1 MHCLSGREIVDLGR
15 KPYDVC
21 ALDTTN
27 SSYKLSAHQGQ
38 HNMQTLRRRQTLSDQ
53 VVKSLTE
60 RISSGQYKLGQ
71 RLPSEQELIDEFNV
85 SRTVVREAIANLRA
99 GGWVTTM
106 QGVGAFVMKQDEVA
120 AFTIDAGALSL
131 VKEMVSALELRIALE
146 SEAAVLAAQ
155 RRTDAQLVA
164 MHTALRAF
172 GDAVAKGEDAVQADI
187 DFHRSI
193 AEASGNDH
201 FLKLFNY
208 LGELLIPRAKLQ
220 AARIQQPSRDYL
232 DRIQREHEQIYYAI
246 EQRDSEAAR
255 AALRMHLSRSKQ
267 RLEQSLSQ
275 MSSHP

>member
-1 MHCLSGREIVDLGR
+1 
-15 KPYDVC
+15 
-21 ALDTTN
+21 
-27 SSYKLSAHQGQ
+27 
-38 HNMQTLRRRQTLSDQ
+38 MQTLRRRQTLSDQ
-53 VVKSLTE
+53 VVKSLSE
-60 RISSGQYKLGQ
+60 RIASGHYKLGQ

-106 QGVGAFVMKQDEVA
+106 QGVGAFVVKQEEVS
-120 AFTIDAGALSL
+120 AFRIDASALSL

-155 RRTDAQLVA
+155 RRTEAQLA
-164 MHTALRAF
+164 ALHEALLRF
-172 GDAVAKGEDAVQADI
+172 GAAVANGEDAVQADI
-187 DFHRSI
+187 DFHRCI
-193 AEASGNDH
+193 ADASGNDH

-232 DRIQREHEQIYYAI
+232 DRIQREHEQIFYAI
-246 EQRDSEAAR
+246 EQRDPEAAR

-267 RLEQSLSQ
+267 RLEQSLTQLSR
-275 MSSHP
+275 S

>member
-1 MHCLSGREIVDLGR
+1 
-15 KPYDVC
+15 
-21 ALDTTN
+21 
-27 SSYKLSAHQGQ
+27 
-38 HNMQTLRRRQTLSDQ
+38 MQTLRRRQTLSDQ